1 MGAKKTMSL
10 GSERAVNFGGSRDL
24 KDRMNFWFVAA
35 PTCGDGC
42 LAATPPAKGGERKA
56 RRRKLGGTP
65 GNDNA
70 AVRAALYQLSLPLR

>member
-56 RRRKLGGTP
+56 VVGSLVGRPAMIMPRCGRRFI
-65 GNDNA
+65 
-70 AVRAALYQLSLPLR
+70 S